1 MPICYLQS
9 LLGGLEEFMSAEAV
23 RSSGAKLPVF
33 ITIAES
39 IAVMKP
45 AWRPIVLQLAV
56 IAVLSTVTD
65 LLDLMAESPG
75 NSAAYSSSLQF
86 ASGVGSLLLLMMFTN
101 LVLGISR
108 LALFKEIAAVTDLFR
123 WGRRQWR
130 LLSNI
135 LLIGL
140 IMVMPAGVG
149 ALFSASLGS
158 FLASPVAVAAFLLL
172 YAACWLW
179 AGAWLGLLA
188 PIIASDERKNAI
200 DCAWRISAG
209 NRMPLVLLGL
219 CGLGAYLVIHG
230 TGMLLATFINTE
242 MAPLRITGSFL
253 TAFFSTAL
261 SAVSVAIAAIAY
273 KRLTGQAVDRDMIEA
288 E

>member
-1 MPICYLQS
+1 
-9 LLGGLEEFMSAEAV
+9 MSAEAV
-23 RSSGAKLPVF
+23 EPSRAKLPVF
-33 ITIAES
+33 ITITES
-39 IAVMKP
+39 FAVLNP
-45 AWRPIVLQLAV
+45 AWQPIVLQLTV
-56 IAVLSTVTD
+56 IAVLATVTD
-65 LLDLMAESPG
+65 LLSALAPESPG
-75 NSAAYSSSLQF
+75 NSTAYGSSLEF
-86 ASGVGSLLLLMMFTN
+86 VSAVGSLVLLMMFTN
-101 LVLGISR
+101 LVLGLAR
-108 LALFKEIAAVTDLFR
+108 LVLFKEIPAVTDLFR

-130 LLSNI
+130 FLGNI

-158 FLASPVAVAAFLLL
+158 FLASPAAVAAFLLL

-188 PIIASDERKNAI
+188 PIIASDEKGNAI
-200 DCAWRISAG
+200 DRAWRVSAG

-219 CGLGAYLVIHG
+219 CGLGAYLIIHG

-242 MAPLRITGSFL
+242 MAPLRIAGSLL

-261 SAVSVAIAAIAY
+261 SAVSTATAAIAY
-273 KRLTGQAVDRDMIEA
+273 RRLTGKEAQQAVAA
-288 E
+288 ERSC